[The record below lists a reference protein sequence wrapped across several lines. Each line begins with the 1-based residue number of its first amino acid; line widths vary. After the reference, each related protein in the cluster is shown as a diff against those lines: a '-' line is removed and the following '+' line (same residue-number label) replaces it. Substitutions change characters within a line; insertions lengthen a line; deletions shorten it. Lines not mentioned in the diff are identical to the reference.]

1 MYDPIFDAEDVAVL
15 VALKCR
21 VISETQAGEVRTGWL
36 SRSLSVADA
45 MHQAYAD
52 APARGHTLYYMPHC
66 EQFLYD
72 GVLDACA
79 RVGALHRVALLG
91 NSFGE
96 YAEREDLR
104 PADQRRR
111 EASTLLQLQP
121 LITGTRCLHAPLA
134 PCLSEA

>member
-1 MYDPIFDAEDVAVL
+1 M
-15 VALKCR
+15 ALLLLMPTR
-21 VISETQAGEVRTGWL
+21 
-36 SRSLSVADA
+36 
-45 MHQAYAD
+45 QAYAD

-79 RVGALHRVALLG
+79 RAGALHRVALLG
-91 NSFGE
+91 NSFAE

-121 LITGTRCLHAPLA
+121 LITGTR
-134 PCLSEA
+134 

>member
-21 VISETQAGEVRTGWL
+21 IISEAQAGEVRR
-36 SRSLSVADA
+36 RSPCGFRVRCLLPDA
-45 MHQAYAD
+45 IMHQAYAD
-52 APARGHTLYYMPHC
+52 APACGHTLYYMPHC

-91 NSFGE
+91 NSFAE

-121 LITGTRCLHAPLA
+121 LITGTR
-134 PCLSEA
+134 